1 VRYVTTTELTWLKII
16 LRKSSFAIEDRVTVS
31 LRLILRSTHTSF
43 VLLMHTN
50 GGISL
55 QMNGNTNQNVT
66 FFWAPS
72 RIECEFTF
80 ASSSNEFPTHGG
92 GRLS

>member
-16 LRKSSFAIEDRVTVS
+16 LRKSSFANEDRAMVS
-31 LRLILRSTHTSF
+31 LCLILRSAHTSF
-43 VLLMHTN
+43 VPLTHTN
-50 GGISL
+50 GRISL
-55 QMNGNTNQNVT
+55 QMNGDTNQNVT

-72 RIECEFTF
+72 RIESEFTF